1 MLWTAARQ
9 ASCPSPSPR
18 ACSNSC
24 PLSQW
29 CHPTVSSCVV
39 PFFSCLQ
46 SCPASGSFLM
56 SQLFTLGGKGIGA
69 SVSASVLLMNIQD
82 WFILGL
88 SGLSPLQS
96 KGLSRVFSNTIVQK
110 HQFFSVQASLGFP
123 HSLVSK
129 ESACNAG
136 DPGSIPGFGRFP
148 VEGNGNPLQY
158 YCLENPMDRGAWQ
171 ATVHGIARV
180 GHDLAT

>member
-1 MLWTAARQ
+1 MDWSRPGFP
-9 ASCPSPSPR
+9 PSLSPGV
-18 ACSNSC
+18 CSNSC

-29 CHPTVSSCVV
+29 SHPTISSSVI
-39 PFFSCLQ
+39 PFSSCLQ
-46 SCPASGSFLM
+46 SFPASGSFLM
-56 SQLFTLGGKGIGA
+56 SRLFASGGQSVGA
-69 SVSASVLLMNIQD
+69 SVSASMNIQD
-82 WFILGL
+82 WSILGL

-96 KGLSRVFSNTIVQK
+96 KGLSRVFSNIPVQN
-110 HQFFSVQASLGFP
+110 HQFFSVQTSLGFP